1 MTELKK
7 EFDEAMSQLTA
18 VGAPY
23 ELAVDEQGGRSYLGG
38 PKTLFE
44 VLLAARD
51 HGDREFLIYEGE
63 RRTYTQLFAEADAI
77 AAALQASGIGKG
89 DRVALA
95 MRNYPEWM
103 AAFIGVSCAGA
114 VVVPVNSWG
123 QPAEIAYT
131 INDAGARL
139 VFCDQQ
145 RYDGLAG
152 LFADTD
158 VKLVI
163 ARPTDA
169 DCAQGLQTFVA
180 DFVGSKPAPAS
191 ILPEDLALIMYT
203 SGTSGKPKGAA
214 STHRALSQAIY
225 NMECCAFAAAM
236 TNGELIG
243 LMLERGFE
251 PTSLLAVP
259 LFHVSGCHAQFLA
272 NLRGGRR
279 IVMMYK
285 WDVERALGYIE
296 EERITAIAAAPAMIL
311 DLLESPR
318 LQEIDYSSLFSLG
331 IGGAA
336 TPPRVARLLQER
348 LPQNFSG
355 TGWGMTETNA
365 QGASLTGR
373 AFHQKPGSAGFPHPI
388 AQFRICDEQ
397 GTELPDGERGEIW
410 IRSPTNIREYWNRP
424 EVNAQEI
431 QHGWLKT
438 GDIGYLDEEGFLYLA
453 DRAKDMI
460 IRGGEN
466 IYPIEIENALLD
478 HPAIK
483 EVAAIG
489 LPHERL
495 GEEVAV
501 VVHLHPGE
509 SVEEADLVKYLKE
522 CLAAYKIPTQ
532 IIFSES
538 ELPRNAT
545 NKILKRELKAALS
558 DDDRRV
564 ELHPKL
570 TH

>member
-7 EFDEAMSQLTA
+7 EFDEAMAQLTA
-18 VGAPY
+18 AGAPY
-23 ELAVDEQGGRSYLGG
+23 ELTTDEQGERSYLGA
-38 PKTLFE
+38 PKTLFD

-63 RRTYTQLFAEADAI
+63 RRSYAQLFAEGDAI
-77 AAALQASGIGKG
+77 AAALQANGIGKG

-103 AAFIGVSCAGA
+103 AAFIGVICVGA

-131 INDAGARL
+131 IDDAGARL

-145 RYDGLAG
+145 RYDGIKE
-152 LFADTD
+152 FYADKD
-158 VKLVI
+158 VTLVI

-169 DCAQGLQTFVA
+169 NHPHSLQNFVA
-180 DFVGSKPAPAS
+180 DFVGSVPAPVP

-214 STHRALSQAIY
+214 TTHRAISQAIY

-243 LMLERGFE
+243 AMMARGFE

-285 WDVERALGYIE
+285 WDVEQALRYIE
-296 EERITAIAAAPAMIL
+296 EERITTLPAAPAMIL
-311 DLLESPR
+311 DLLESP
-318 LQEIDYSSLFSLG
+318 QFGDIDTSSLFSLG

-336 TPPRVARLLQER
+336 TPPRVSRLLQER
-348 LPQNFSG
+348 MPQNFSG

-373 AFHQKPGSAGFPHPI
+373 AFHEKPGSAGFPHPI
-388 AQFRICDEQ
+388 AQFRICDEE
-397 GTELPDGERGEIW
+397 GAVLPDGERGEIW
-410 IRSPTNIREYWNRP
+410 VRSPTNIREYWNRP

-431 QHGWLKT
+431 QNGWLKT
-438 GDIGYLDEEGFLYLA
+438 GDIGYLDDDGFLYLA

-466 IYPIEIENALLD
+466 IYPVEIENELLE

-483 EVAAIG
+483 EVAAFG

-501 VVHLHPGE
+501 VVHLHSGK
-509 SVEEADLVKYLKE
+509 VLKEAELVQYLKE
-522 CLAAYKIPTQ
+522 RLASYKVPTK
-532 IIFSES
+532 IFFSES

-545 NKILKRELKAALS
+545 NKILKRELKAALI
-558 DDDRRV
+558 
-564 ELHPKL
+564 EAG
-570 TH
+570 